1 MGSAIEDYFSTK
13 EQMFTEVLLLETS
26 KVYSAHPVGTKIFNQ
41 NTLQSRFPF
50 IFFFSETLHAQLE
63 WTSVPIEIY
72 GCFNGNS
79 FIPEMH
85 NPNNTL
91 CISLICLTSFTC
103 LCERHFMTGKRD
115 YLLLIFSFP
124 QDFPKADTCV
134 ILTFAFVLYN
144 PSSMWNSP
152 LV

>member
-50 IFFFSETLHAQLE
+50 NFFFYETLHAQLE

-72 GCFNGNS
+72 GCFNGNRVL
-79 FIPEMH
+79 FQK
-85 NPNNTL
+85 
-91 CISLICLTSFTC
+91 CIIQIIHYVSALYVSPLSLVCVKDISWQVREIIYCWFFLSLKIF
-103 LCERHFMTGKRD
+103 LRLILVS
-115 YLLLIFSFP
+115 YLPLLLCCTIHL
-124 QDFPKADTCV
+124 ACE
-134 ILTFAFVLYN
+134 IAH
-144 PSSMWNSP
+144 
-152 LV
+152 